1 LRFAHPEWKSPYHL
15 KGGMFTR
22 FLSLGIA
29 VFIAILCTLGQ
40 GAGSW
45 KSFLIYIII
54 GIAIWLWMMIFKW
67 PKQKVKMMTPD
78 GEKEY

>member
-1 LRFAHPEWKSPYHL
+1 
-15 KGGMFTR
+15 MFTR